1 MQIFGLA
8 DLYTSQLFNIILTN
22 KKADLCF
29 MDTKNIPLV
38 NREISWLY
46 FNDRVLQEAA
56 DPTVPLIERVKFLA
70 IFSSNLDEF
79 YRVRVATL
87 SRLANLNE
95 KAKEILGY
103 NPKKLLGQIKNI
115 VVKQE
120 KKFHHL
126 YENIIVKELAEE
138 KIFLLNDKQLNVTR
152 GAFVKNFFR
161 ERLLS
166 TLVPIMLDEELPL
179 PQLRDR
185 AIYFFVKLTKGK
197 KSRLAL
203 IEFPDNLSR
212 FLVLPDTNNLK
223 FIILL
228 DDIIRYNLEDIF
240 FIFEHDSMEAY
251 SIQLTRDAELDLDK
265 EVSEKFIDALAKSI
279 QKRSK
284 GKPMRLV
291 FDSEMPQDMLHYLIK
306 KMKLSGENLI
316 PGNRVQNFKNFISF
330 PNVGRPD
337 LEYVKNLPLPVP
349 GLSFGKSLIELIAK
363 KDYLIS
369 TPYQSFDYVI
379 HFLREAAIDPKVKEI
394 SITVYRLAENSKI
407 IYALINAAKNGKKV
421 NCLVELRARFDE
433 QNNIYWSNRLEE
445 EGVNVLYGIDGYK
458 VHSKICLVSRTEKG
472 RLAYYGCLST
482 GNFNEKT
489 ATIYADHTLLTA
501 NKKITAD
508 MVNIFKALNKMTL
521 PKDLKSLIVSPIDSR
536 PAIYKLIDNEI
547 KLAKAGKKAYMI
559 FKMNSLADEQ
569 LITKL
574 YQASNAGVKI
584 KMIVRGMC
592 CLVPGVKGFS
602 ENIEVISIVDKY
614 LEHSR
619 VHIYGNGG
627 QELLYLTS
635 ADFMTRNIDNRVE
648 VGFPLYDETL
658 RKEVR
663 DIIDIQLRDNTKAR
677 DISGDNT
684 NKYHKTKAV
693 ALTRAQIDIYTY
705 LKTKTITH

>member
-1 MQIFGLA
+1 
-8 DLYTSQLFNIILTN
+8 
-22 KKADLCF
+22 

-87 SRLANLNE
+87 SRLSNLNE

-103 NPKKLLGQIKNI
+103 NPKKLLSQIKNI
-115 VVKQE
+115 VIKQE

-166 TLVPIMLDEELPL
+166 TLVPIMLDEALPL

-185 AIYFFVKLTKGK
+185 AIYFFVRLTKGK

-240 FIFEHDSMEAY
+240 FIFEHDSIDAY

-265 EVSEKFIDALAKSI
+265 EVSEKFIDSLAKSI

-291 FDSEMPQDMLHYLIK
+291 FDSEMPQDMLHYLVK
-306 KMKLSGENLI
+306 KMKLAGENLI

-337 LEYVKNLPLPVP
+337 LEYVKNPALPVA

-369 TPYQSFDYVI
+369 TPYQSFDYII

-472 RLAYYGCLST
+472 SLAYYGCLST

-508 MVNIFKALNKMTL
+508 MLSIFRALNKLTL

-547 KLAKAGKKAYMI
+547 RLAKAGKKAYMI

-569 LITKL
+569 MITKL

-584 KMIVRGMC
+584 KMIIRGMC
-592 CLVPGVKGFS
+592 CLIPGVKGYS

-627 QELLYLTS
+627 NELMYLTS

-648 VGFPLYDETL
+648 VGFPIYDETL

-677 DISGDNT
+677 EISGDAT
-684 NKYHKTKAV
+684 NKYHKTKADT
-693 ALTRAQIDIYTY
+693 LTRAQIDIYTY
-705 LKTKTITH
+705 LKTKNITN